1 MKRPLLLFSL
11 LALTADALAQDPAT
25 NAPAAPSDIDESV
38 SSEELWRRATDR
50 DRDSGSQI
58 SSGAAF
64 HELQMRAFKGDD
76 EAMSLFFWK
85 TDDWW
90 RAYSFFPLTIRSVA
104 PENGEDH
111 GAATNWI
118 VELLGGIKV
127 QTSDPAATFGAPLDA
142 LPGRRL
148 GVRFRDYK
156 DGWRLDGAPAAM
168 SNACVYVGGIEVRPL
183 LPASEIEAAR
193 KIIDRN
199 LDNLTRLTAA
209 GRKELEER
217 IGECWAN
224 PGSGRSFPTWYF
236 EDGVWFSLIDNEPID
251 EDFWKAICEDET
263 PAATVD
269 GEVAAT
275 WGEVAREAIHHHWT
289 TERAAKS
296 IAEDF
301 LLRREAKK
309 HGFATVRDFVRDGIP
324 EKPEDEA
331 ELRTL
336 WEESRAKFSGR
347 WGGRSFEEARGWVL
361 DAWID
366 ARVDERRAKLLAPLL
381 EKAKIEYTPMPNL
394 RDAALS
400 PHAEGAFFL
409 AALERAR
416 EIAAKAGAECH
427 VRTLYSATRGREFE
441 RGTQLAAELTIPNP
455 SADADKPWLA
465 RATAT
470 LFLGLV
476 GTNGVNLADYDDEIR
491 CGEFRKKADA
501 DGIVSTGQGTLLSL
515 RPTIRRKCLHW
526 TDGTIYAI
534 LQYPVRFEPSLFAD
548 LWRETTNAVAGRALT
563 APSPSDVPAAHP
575 GDLEEEGVRLLPV
588 LTERFAEAGPATI
601 LACWFVSRTPLYD
614 GRFSHPGG
622 ALPSSSKNPEWWMRL
637 LSGPSDPAD
646 GSKGIAG
653 DLFYGRI
660 GAHPFSRDDYRDGNR
675 KDELV
680 RSWTDGTRYLV
691 LVPVSPRNEAP
702 VWDRFFEIATN
713 AVRSQAVAP

>member
-1 MKRPLLLFSL
+1 MKRPLLLLPL
-11 LALTADALAQDPAT
+11 LALALPALAQDPAT
-25 NAPAAPSDIDESV
+25 NAPAATSDIDESV
-38 SSEELWRRATDR
+38 SSEELWRQATDR
-50 DRDSGSQI
+50 DSDSGSQI

-76 EAMSLFFWK
+76 EAMSLYFWE

-127 QTSDPAATFGAPLDA
+127 RTADPAATFGAAPDS

-183 LPASEIEAAR
+183 LPASEVEVAR

-199 LDNLTRLTAA
+199 LDDLTRLTAA

-236 EDGVWFSLIDNEPID
+236 EDGVWFGLVDNEPTD

-296 IAEDF
+296 IAESF
-301 LLRREAKK
+301 LLNREAKK
-309 HGFATVRDFVRDGIP
+309 HGFASVRDFVRDGIP

-361 DAWID
+361 DAR
-366 ARVDERRAKLLAPLL
+366 ADERRAKLLAPLL

-416 EIAAKAGAECH
+416 EIAARAGAECH
-427 VRTLYSATRGREFE
+427 VRTLYSATRGREFK
-441 RGTQLAAELTIPNP
+441 RGTQLAAQLTVPNP
-455 SADADKPWLA
+455 SADEDKTWLSK
-465 RATAT
+465 ATAT
-470 LFLGLV
+470 LYLGLV
-476 GTNGVNLADYDDEIR
+476 GTNGVDLADYDDEIR
-491 CGEFRKKADA
+491 YGEFRKKADA
-501 DGIVSTGQGTLLSL
+501 NGIVSTGQGTQLCL
-515 RPTIRRKCLHW
+515 RPTIRNKCLHW
-526 TDGTIYAI
+526 TDGTAYAI
-534 LQYPVRFEPSLFAD
+534 LQYPVRFEPALFAD

-563 APSPSDVPAAHP
+563 APPSADAPAAHP
-575 GDLEEEGVRLLPV
+575 DDLEEEGVRLLPV
-588 LTERFAEAGPATI
+588 LTERFVEAGPATI

-691 LVPVSPRNEAP
+691 LVPVSPRNEDP